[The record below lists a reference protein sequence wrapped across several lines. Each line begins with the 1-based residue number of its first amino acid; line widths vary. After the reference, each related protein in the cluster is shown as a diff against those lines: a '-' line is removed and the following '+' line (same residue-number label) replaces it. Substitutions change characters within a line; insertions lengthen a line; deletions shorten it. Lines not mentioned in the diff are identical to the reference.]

1 MSSSTEHGG
10 YRPGA
15 GRKPG
20 SGAFGEPTTPVRVP
34 ESQVETVVSY
44 LDAYRQETKAEAPRR
59 VSQEPSVISLMAF
72 SSRVA
77 AGFPSPA
84 SDYIDDA
91 VDLNAELIIKGH
103 EAATFVLRVKGWSMH
118 NAGIFDGDRIV
129 VDRAVEPQQGDVVV
143 AVLNND
149 LTIKRLGKVD
159 GNIALIPENPH
170 FQPIIMKDDE
180 DTLEIWGVVTNCLR
194 SFRRGGR

>member
-1 MSSSTEHGG
+1 MSPPDHGG
-10 YRPGA
+10 FRPGA

-20 SGAFGEPTTPVRVP
+20 SGSFGEPTTPVRVP
-34 ESQVETVVSY
+34 ESQVETVVAY
-44 LDAYRQETKAEAPRR
+44 LDAYRQDTKAEAPRPIT
-59 VSQEPSVISLMAF
+59 QQPSAIHLIAF

-84 SDYIDDA
+84 TDYIDDA
-91 VDLNAELIIKGH
+91 IDLNSELIIQGH
-103 EAATFVLRVKGWSMH
+103 EASTFVLRVKGWSMH

-129 VDRAVEPQQGDVVV
+129 VDRALEPHQGDVVV

-149 LTIKRLGKVD
+149 LTIKRLGMIGGKL
-159 GNIALIPENPH
+159 ALIPENPH
-170 FQPIIMKDDE
+170 FQPIVMEDGDE
-180 DTLEIWGVVTNCLR
+180 LLIWGVVTNCLR

>member
-1 MSSSTEHGG
+1 MTPRDHGG
-10 YRPGA
+10 TRLGA

-20 SGAFGEPTTPVRVP
+20 SGPFGEPTQPIRVP
-34 ESQVETVVSY
+34 QSQVDTVVAF
-44 LDAYRQETKAEAPRR
+44 LDACRQETLAEFPQPI
-59 VSQEPSVISLMAF
+59 STEPTAISLTAF

-84 SDYIDDA
+84 QDYIDDA
-91 VDLNAELIIKGH
+91 IDLNAELIIKGH
-103 EAATFVLRVKGWSMH
+103 EAATFVLRVKGHSMM
-118 NAGIFDGDRIV
+118 NAGIFDSDRIV
-129 VDRAVEPQQGDVVV
+129 VDRALDPRQGDVVV

-159 GNIALIPENPH
+159 GKIALVPENPH
-170 FQPIIMKDDE
+170 FKPIIVDE
-180 DTLEIWGVVTNCLR
+180 GDHLEIWGVVTNCLR